1 MPEFRKSPSHR
12 FRAFHHLAG
21 YHRLRA
27 AISTALLAAMA
38 LGAPIPLHAGD
49 ILRGGASAGNAKR
62 NAEARANAGAAAAE
76 TAKVRA
82 QDRLARTTK
91 VLTDMRALQASAR
104 AAAGANSIPNGLA
117 NGGLKVLTG
126 ANAKWEGANAPTA
139 SGNNVNIT
147 QTTSQALL
155 HWETFHVGSQTT
167 VHFDQSAGGA
177 DSGKWI
183 AFNKVFDPAAKPS
196 EIRGKI
202 NAQGQVYIINQ
213 NGIVF
218 GAGSQINTRALVA
231 STLPI
236 NDNLITNGL
245 LNNKDAQFLF
255 SALEVPGGSDG
266 TPTFTPTDVPE
277 VLGDIVVERG
287 AKISSPE
294 LAGGNGGRVMLV
306 GANVRNEGEIS
317 TPAGQTILAAGLQ
330 VGMREHDS
338 SDPSLRGLDVWVGA
352 VDLDGLDP
360 YAGTVQNSG
369 IIESPAGS
377 IVVAGKKIEQNGVL
391 ESTTSVNLNGRIDL
405 LANYGAVAN
414 PNFDNSGTLGDGAPV
429 FINQFAGTIVMG
441 PQSVTRILPDYVST
455 KSVPGT
461 KLSQNSQINFQG
473 NAISFSAGSN
483 LLAPSGDIGIR
494 AGTWSYKDDESLNR
508 TIFNA
513 DGEIEET
520 LQSALRTPFIYTD
533 GTVNFS
539 SGAILDVSGTP
550 NVFVPLS
557 HHVMDVQLRGN
568 ELADSP
574 LQRDS
579 DLRGTNLRIDL
590 RKTGVYGGRFWM
602 GTPLGDA
609 NGLANIIERNAAQL
623 TTRGGTIAIQAG
635 ESVVVASGAEL
646 NVSGGYTRN
655 EGGLIQTTRL
665 LRNGNLINIA
675 DATPDVVYD
684 GIHTGGSEKVS
695 AKWGNP
701 KTYRHA
707 LAPTGAYT
715 EKEYIAGAS
724 GGSIDIT
731 APAVDISGELGG
743 RTVTGPKQLNTP
755 VGHSSLALRFRNQ
768 KPVETPTGTVYLDQI
783 SAPPALVLGTG
794 SGVSIPGL
802 EMGQTLTIP
811 SSILEEEE
819 GGFGHVTLEN
829 KGGTIQV
836 AGESVKMAA
845 GGSLTLQATNVLIL
859 SSVLIPGGSLSAT
872 AYNYS
877 PFLYAEQT
885 ATEELVGQPAPEV
898 VEGTGIIRIGPGVE
912 LNVAGTF
919 SDERPVSALAHN
931 TRRAIDG
938 GSVKLE
944 GFSIFAGSG
953 TAIRASGGVTMNGL
967 GKYTKGKGGS
977 ISLLAGKDLLLSTSV
992 GGALGLP
999 SILEAYSASTGGSLT
1014 LQAVRARLG
1023 ATTDRGGTTL
1033 DLSPGFFQKGGF
1045 SNFSIRAIGQPGSDE
1060 PALHVLPGTT
1070 IEPITESVVVRP
1082 HVLNSG
1088 LGLVKKQLPEGVRSA
1103 AGISLTALGVDDPF
1117 TDEEVEAIGSIVLG
1131 AGARIKTDI
1140 GGAVSLKG
1148 QTVSVFGSIETPAGS
1163 ISIEGGSKFP
1173 LAAQQASSSTSAL
1186 TTVYIAPSARLL
1198 ARGETRV
1205 IPDPFGRKIGEILG
1219 GGSIRLAGN
1228 IVAESGAVIDVSGIS
1243 NELDFHPSS
1252 LNTAHRPS
1260 PRHGLVTKPWGQQ
1273 SVRVAVDSNGGT
1285 IRLLGSQLLLSD
1297 ATLLGKSGGPT
1308 AVGGLLVVS
1317 SDSFSLE
1324 SGADITLSV
1333 QQSGNLIG
1341 AENADLGVGSTVLD
1355 SEGSQ
1360 ITGGG
1365 FFAIERFKTG
1375 GFAALDL
1382 GYEYFPSAVIPHGGN
1397 VKFIGPVSIQ
1407 ADGYVRVA
1415 AGGVVQTDDQVSISA
1430 PYIAIGQEFRPPLHP
1445 SETFSPFNDA
1455 NGKLAVTPTTGPGSL
1470 SLRASHVDVG
1480 TLVMM
1485 DTGSLH
1491 ITANNGDIR
1500 GSGTLSVAGSITL
1513 ESAQVYPTTLGK
1525 FDIFA
1530 YDTDDALGSVAIT
1543 QSGLAGVPLSA
1554 GGNLRI
1560 FATNISQGG
1569 TLRAP
1574 FGSINLG
1581 WDGSDLNTA
1590 TEDIDGPV
1598 NQVAGAETATPVA
1611 SEINL
1616 LAGST
1621 TSVSAIDTTT
1631 GKGVVIPFGISPDG
1645 NTWVDPRGVN
1655 VTSTGMPEKTITVS
1669 GQGINQEAGSIID
1682 LRGGGD
1688 LMAYRWVSGT
1698 GGSVDILGSPVAWNS
1713 GADYS
1718 AGDLVSHNGR
1728 QYSARMALNPRDFNG
1743 SIPTPGRTAYWVEVP
1758 DSFAVIP
1765 EFKSPIAPYAPFNS
1779 SDYASSLGGDIGYT
1793 SGLKIGDRITLDCGY
1808 GLPAGT
1814 YTLLPRRYALLP
1826 GARLVTPTS
1835 SKSAGF
1841 VNAEGA
1847 SFASG
1852 YRSNFFTKPDQATP
1866 MRSSY
1871 EILSPDVLANRAEY
1885 AVYSANDFIKSA
1897 AAAARTSVNQPL
1909 PMDSG
1914 SLSIHGESTLSLL
1927 GQVQTASAG
1936 GKGATIDIS
1945 SLAGITIGNDP
1956 EAASE
1961 VFLNAAILNAW
1972 KAESLLVGGQRVR
1985 TASGT
1990 RVDVKADSLTLD
2002 GAVLEGSDIILAA
2015 KNSLTLGAGSSIQ
2028 SKNPSSSPRDLTTQG
2043 SSAFIRVD
2051 ANNSSSLTRSG
2062 SIEENEASLSIG
2074 DDVALSGAS
2083 ISLDSSRRASI
2094 SESALIDSRRIA
2106 IGSGALLV
2114 DLEGTETVDADT
2126 LRLGGGFLD
2135 LLNQS
2140 DSLTLKAYSS
2150 LTIAGSGTLGSEN
2163 LTTLSLE
2170 SGGIL
2175 GNGGEVAVKAKNLL
2189 LSNPNSV
2196 AAPAETSRAGQISFQ
2211 SNHLRLGKGEFT
2223 VAGYDLARFESEKG
2237 TIITNSGALRG
2248 TGDLD
2253 FLTPTIASSRLSDYL
2268 IESDGSLNINSSE
2281 AAGDVASDLG
2291 AKLSL
2296 VGSSVTIG
2304 SEITLPSGELDIR
2317 AKGGDVTISS
2327 ALSVAGSSR
2336 TFYDVVKFADAGN
2349 IRITSDN
2356 GNILLAEGSSLSLK
2370 GDNAGGRAGTLEIAA
2385 STGSFTNQGNLL
2397 GQSATGFEGGSF
2409 ILDVGTTGDFAE
2421 INTPLEEGGF
2431 NNLRSLRVR
2440 SGDVLVDQQVT
2451 SSDFRLSTD
2460 AGSITVSAGID
2471 ASGKTGDTISLV
2483 ASGSLTLAE
2492 SALLSVEGEN
2502 FNSAGKGGLVEL
2514 FAGSQ
2519 INGAI
2524 DPTALLS
2531 IQAGSQIL
2539 LGVNDYV
2546 AGGYLDTGSSASLGK
2561 FQGRLHLRAPRNDA
2575 NTDLLIDPLAG
2586 TIDGAWAIV
2595 VEGYRLFEPEDGVMN
2610 IALRN
2615 AIDADAQSFMANE
2628 ATIQSRLIAGRSDNL
2643 SAQTVVAPGFE
2654 IINTSGDLTLGLANT
2669 PEGTDDIEGTS
2680 AADWDLSKMRYGTK
2694 NAPGLLTL
2702 RASGDIVLNNS
2713 LSDGFVSIEPGL
2725 EDPALY
2731 TNNLSFE
2738 ENGHSRLWLA
2748 QLQTINS
2755 NLPTNFQSWSY
2766 TLTAGSDLASANA
2779 KSILSRD
2786 LLEEGKGS
2794 VVVGEFYP
2802 AVANPQNPDTNYDIP
2817 QADAGVGQ
2825 YATTA
2830 NHLRINLTEFDEGTY
2845 DEEGN
2850 VITEGTGL
2858 LKDMGT
2864 RYEVVR
2870 TGTGDIE
2877 VNAGRDVQLRNQFA
2891 TIYTAGVAIP
2901 DATRVLADG
2910 DFSTPIVAFDPTSHP
2925 EQGSM
2930 GVPSQVF
2937 TPQWAMA
2944 GGNLQIFAGNDIA
2957 RLTQFTDFEGN
2968 ISIIPDSS
2976 HQFTSNWLYR
2986 RGHVDPTTGKFG
2998 AIQFQD
3004 SNGETIVDSS
3014 ASTAWWIDYSNFF
3027 QGFGTL
3033 GGGDIALV
3041 AKNDIVNADAVSP
3054 TNARMAGIGAE
3065 ENLVPDLANLVEFGG
3080 GDLKIEAGR
3089 NIDGGLYY
3097 AERGQGHLQAGGEVK
3112 TNAARSPSLGL
3123 LGALGAY
3130 SESLLTSTEPEIF
3143 LPETWLPTALFVGK
3157 GSFEVSAKQ
3166 DILLGPIANAF
3177 LMPTGVGNKF
3187 WYKTYFSTFSPESTV
3202 DVKSLGG
3209 DVTFRSATILP
3220 LEFGAKPILTAWIQQ
3235 QNLFNVEGADIYSSN
3250 YQPWTRLSES
3260 TLEGFGSVMNLIP
3273 PTLKVGAFAGSVNT
3287 VGSLILS
3294 PASRGNLEIVA
3305 AEAVNALQPAGKTEF
3320 QDEAGNLYS
3329 HMGWISSTIN
3339 LSDANPAGIPGTTA
3353 PLSYYGYAGESG
3365 VLYESSANFLANI
3378 DKALNETG
3386 SYAGNDAAIDLKRLR
3401 HGDSLLHAG
3410 DTEPVRVYTG
3420 NGDISGLVLYAP
3432 KFSKITSGGSIS
3444 DVAFYLQNL
3453 NANDISIV
3461 SAAGDI
3467 IPYNEAATLRTEAS
3481 NILAGNIVLDAPRIT
3496 ANNKL
3501 VTALAG
3507 DIQISG
3513 PGFLEVLAG
3522 RNLDLG
3528 TGENLADGTGTGIIS
3543 IGNSRNP
3550 NLPFE
3555 GASIIALAGIGG
3567 AVGGPALG
3575 LAGSKLDFENL
3586 EAIAPSGSIV
3596 EPLSDDPEHIAIA
3609 GLQTLYSI
3617 IAATGEAYPETSS
3630 YEPALE
3636 AVETVFAALDGAGD
3650 IFTRSRDIRTVSGG
3664 SIALAAPRGGLTM
3677 ASDIFGNPLTPPGI
3691 VTEFGGGVSIL
3702 TDGDVD
3708 IGRARIFTLR
3718 GGDMTI
3724 WSTTGDIAAGTSPK
3738 TVVTAPPTRVVIDSP
3753 SADVKTDLGGL
3764 ATGGG
3769 IGVLAAVE
3777 NVKPGNVYLLAP
3789 EGTVDAG
3796 DAGIQST
3803 GNLNIAAVSVINADN
3818 ISTGG
3823 TSAGVPSSAPA
3834 AAAPVSVSPSA
3845 SNSTAASSS
3854 TAQSVAKQA
3863 QTRPETTEEKPSLIT
3878 VEVLGY
3884 GGGNSSEE
3892 EEQDAG

>member
-1 MPEFRKSPSHR
+1 MSEFRRPSRHRIRAFQPLARLHR
-12 FRAFHHLAG
+12 FRAGVSAL
-21 YHRLRA
+21 
-27 AISTALLAAMA
+27 LLAAMA
-38 LGAPIPLHAGD
+38 LGAPSSLYAGD
-49 ILRGGASAGNAKR
+49 ILRGGASAKNAPR
-62 NAEARANAGAAAAE
+62 NAEARANAGAEAAQA
-76 TAKVRA
+76 AKVRA

-91 VLTDMRALQASAR
+91 AVNDMRALQAAAR
-104 AAAGANSIPNGLA
+104 AAAGAGTIPNGLA
-117 NGGLKVLTG
+117 EGGLKVLTG
-126 ANAKWEGANAPTA
+126 ANAKWQGANAPTA

-147 QTTSQALL
+147 QTASQALL
-155 HWETFHVGSQTT
+155 HWETFNVGSQTT
-167 VHFDQSAGGA
+167 VNFDQSAGGA

-183 AFNKVFDPAAKPS
+183 AFNKVFDPTAKPS

-294 LAGGNGGRVMLV
+294 LTGGNGGRIMLV

-330 VGMREHDS
+330 VGMREHDG

-352 VDLDGLDP
+352 VDLDGVDP

-369 IIESPAGS
+369 IIESPTGS
-377 IVVAGKKIEQNGVL
+377 IVVAGKRIEQSGVL

-414 PNFDNSGTLGDGAPV
+414 PNFDNSGTLGDGAPM
-429 FINQFAGTIVMG
+429 FINQFAGEVVMG
-441 PQSVTRILPDYVST
+441 SKSLTRILPDYAST
-455 KSVPGT
+455 KSIPGT

-473 NAISFSAGSN
+473 NAISFSAGST
-483 LLAPSGDIGIR
+483 LLAPSGDVGIR

-520 LQSALRTPFIYTD
+520 LQSALRTPFIYTG

-550 NVFVPLS
+550 DVFVPLS

-579 DLRGTNLRIDL
+579 DLRGKNLRIDL

-623 TTRGGTIAIQAG
+623 TIRGGTIAIQAG
-635 ESVVVASGAEL
+635 ESVAVASGAEL

-724 GGSIDIT
+724 GGSIDIA
-731 APAVDISGELGG
+731 APAVDISGELSG

-755 VGHSSLALRFRNQ
+755 AGHSSLALRFRNQ

-794 SGVSIPGL
+794 AGVSIPGL

-836 AGESVKMAA
+836 AGEPVKMAA
-845 GGSLTLQATNVLIL
+845 GGSLTLQATNISIL

-912 LNVAGTF
+912 LNVAGTI
-919 SDERPVSALAHN
+919 SDERLTSALAHN
-931 TRRAIDG
+931 SRRAIDG

-944 GFSIFAGSG
+944 GFSIFAGSE
-953 TAIRASGGVTMNGL
+953 TAIRASGGVAMNGR

-977 ISLLAGKDLLLSTSV
+977 ISLLAGKDPLLSTSV
-992 GGALGLP
+992 GGTLGLP
-999 SILEAYSASTGGSLT
+999 SILEAYSSSTGGSLT
-1014 LQAVRARLG
+1014 LQAMRARLG

-1088 LGLVKKQLPEGVRSA
+1088 LGLVKMLLPEGIRSA
-1103 AGISLTALGVDDPF
+1103 AGLSLTALGVDDSF

-1131 AGARIKTDI
+1131 AGAKIKTDI

-1163 ISIEGGSKFP
+1163 ISIEGGSRFP
-1173 LAAQQASSSTSAL
+1173 LAAQQAASSTSAL
-1186 TTVYIAPSARLL
+1186 TTVYIAPTARLL
-1198 ARGETRV
+1198 ARGATREM
-1205 IPDPFGRKIGEILG
+1205 PDSFGRNMGEVLG

-1228 IVAESGAVIDVSGIS
+1228 IVAESGAVLDVSGIS
-1243 NELDFHPSS
+1243 NELDIHPSS
-1252 LNTAHRPS
+1252 LNTAQRPS
-1260 PRHGLVTKPWGQQ
+1260 HRHGLVTKPWGQQ
-1273 SVRVAVDSNGGT
+1273 SVRVGVDSNGGT

-1317 SDSFSLE
+1317 SDAFNLQ

-1341 AENADLGVGSTVLD
+1341 AENTNLGVGSSVLD
-1355 SEGSQ
+1355 SEGSE

-1365 FFAIERFKTG
+1365 FFAIDRFKSG
-1375 GFAALDL
+1375 GFSALDL
-1382 GYEYFPSAVIPHGGN
+1382 GYEYFPSATIPHGGN
-1397 VKFIGPVSIQ
+1397 VKFIGPVNIQ
-1407 ADGYVRVA
+1407 ADGYVRIA
-1415 AGGVVQTDDQVSISA
+1415 AGGIVQTDDQVSISA

-1455 NGKLAVTPTTGPGSL
+1455 SGKLSVTPTTGPGSL

-1530 YDTDDALGSVAIT
+1530 YDTDDAIGSVAIT

-1574 FGSINLG
+1574 FGSITLG

-1621 TSVSAIDTTT
+1621 TSVSAIDPAT
-1631 GKGVVIPFGISPDG
+1631 GQGVVIPFGISPDG

-1669 GQGINQEAGSIID
+1669 GQGINQEAGSLID

-1718 AGDLVSHNGR
+1718 AGDLVSHNAR
-1728 QYSARMALNPRDFNG
+1728 QYSARMALSPQDFNG

-1758 DSFAVIP
+1758 ESFAVIP
-1765 EFKSPIAPYAPFNS
+1765 GFKAPLAPYALFNS

-1793 SGLKIGDRITLDCGY
+1793 SGLKIGDRITLDSGY

-1936 GKGATIDIS
+1936 GKGAAIDIS

-1961 VFLNAAILNAW
+1961 VFLNAAILNSW

-1990 RVDVKADSLTLD
+1990 RVDVKADSLLLD

-2028 SKNPSSSPRDLTTQG
+2028 TKNPSSAPRDLTTEG
-2043 SSAFIRVD
+2043 SSAFVRVD
-2051 ANNSSSLTRSG
+2051 ANNSSSLSRTG
-2062 SIEENEASLSIG
+2062 SIEENEASLTIG
-2074 DDVALSGAS
+2074 DDVALSGGS
-2083 ISLDSSRRASI
+2083 ISLDSSRRALI
-2094 SESALIDSRRIA
+2094 SESALIDSRRIS
-2106 IGSGALLV
+2106 IGSGTLLV
-2114 DLEGTETVDADT
+2114 DLEGTEPDNADI

-2150 LTIAGSGTLGSEN
+2150 LTIAGSGILGSEN

-2189 LSNPNSV
+2189 LSNPNAV

-2237 TIITNSGALRG
+2237 TIITNSGTLRG

-2253 FLTPTIASSRLSDYL
+2253 FLTPTIASFRLSDYL
-2268 IESDGSLNINSSE
+2268 IESDGSLNINYSE
-2281 AAGDVASDLG
+2281 AAGDVASELG

-2296 VGSSVTIG
+2296 FGSSVTIG

-2317 AKGGDVTISS
+2317 AKNGDVTISS

-2356 GNILLAEGSSLSLK
+2356 GDILLTEGSSLSVK
-2370 GDNAGGRAGTLEIAA
+2370 GDDDGGRAGTLEITA
-2385 STGSFTNQGNLL
+2385 SAGSFTNQGTLL
-2397 GQSATGFEGGSF
+2397 GQSATGFKGGSF

-2421 INTPLEEGGF
+2421 INTPLEDGGF
-2431 NNLRSLRVR
+2431 NELRSLRVR

-2451 SSDFRLSTD
+2451 SREFRLSTD
-2460 AGSITVSAGID
+2460 AGSIRVSAGID
-2471 ASGKTGDTISLV
+2471 ASGKTGGTISLA

-2502 FNSAGKGGLVEL
+2502 FNSAGKGGMVEL

-2531 IQAGSQIL
+2531 IRAGSQIL
-2539 LGVNDYV
+2539 LGVDDYV

-2561 FQGRLHLRAPRNDA
+2561 FQGRLHLRAPRNDG

-2586 TIDGAWAIV
+2586 TIEGASAIIF
-2595 VEGYRLFEPEDGVMN
+2595 EGYRLFDRTALGGVMN
-2610 IALRN
+2610 IALRD
-2615 AIDADAQSFMANE
+2615 AIHADAQSFMTNE
-2628 ATIQSRLIAGRSDNL
+2628 ATIQSRLLAGRSDDL

-2654 IINTSGDLTLGLANT
+2654 IINRTGDLTLGLANPT
-2669 PEGTDDIEGTS
+2669 GSDDIEGKS
-2680 AADWDLSKMRYGTK
+2680 AADWDLSAMRYGSK

-2702 RASGDIVLNNS
+2702 RASGDIVFNNS
-2713 LSDGFVSIEPGL
+2713 LSDGFVSVQPGA
-2725 EDPALY
+2725 EDPAIY

-2766 TLTAGSDLASANA
+2766 TITAGSDLASANA
-2779 KSILSRD
+2779 KSILSED

-2802 AVANPQNPDTNYDIP
+2802 AVANSNNPDTNPDVP
-2817 QADAGVGQ
+2817 QVDAGAGQ

-2830 NHLRINLTEFDEGTY
+2830 NHLRINLTEIDEGTY

-2858 LKDMGT
+2858 LKDKGT

-2891 TIYTAGVAIP
+2891 TIYTAGVAVP

-2930 GVPSQVF
+2930 GRPSQAF

-2957 RLTQFTDFEGN
+2957 RVTQFTDSEDN

-2986 RGHVDPTTGKFG
+2986 RGHVDPATGKFG
-2998 AIQFQD
+2998 AIEFQD
-3004 SNGETIVDSS
+3004 SNGDTIVDSS

-3033 GGGDIALV
+3033 AGGDIALV

-3065 ENLVPDLANLVEFGG
+3065 ENLAPDLANLIEFGG

-3097 AERGQGHLQAGGEVK
+3097 AERGQGILQAGGEVK

-3177 LMPTGVGNKF
+3177 LMPAGLGNKF
-3187 WYKTYFSTFSPESTV
+3187 WYKSYFSTFSPDSSV

-3209 DVTFRSATILP
+3209 DVTFRSSTILP

-3250 YQPWTRLSES
+3250 SQPWTRLSES

-3287 VGSLILS
+3287 IGSLILS

-3305 AEAVNALQPAGKTEF
+3305 AESVNGLQPAGKTEF

-3329 HMGWISSTIN
+3329 LMGWISSTIN
-3339 LSDANPAGIPGTTA
+3339 LSDANPAAIPGTTA

-3378 DKALNETG
+3378 DKALGETG

-3453 NANDISIV
+3453 DANDISIV

-3481 NILAGNIVLDAPRIT
+3481 NILAGNVVLDAPRIT
-3496 ANNKL
+3496 ANNKA

-3522 RNLDLG
+3522 ANLDLG
-3528 TGENLADGTGTGIIS
+3528 TGENLSDGTGTGIIS

-3555 GASIIALAGIGG
+3555 GASIISLHRWGG
-3567 AVGGPALG
+3567 GR
-3575 LAGSKLDFENL
+3575 
-3586 EAIAPSGSIV
+3586 SGS
-3596 EPLSDDPEHIAIA
+3596 
-3609 GLQTLYSI
+3609 
-3617 IAATGEAYPETSS
+3617 
-3630 YEPALE
+3630 
-3636 AVETVFAALDGAGD
+3636 
-3650 IFTRSRDIRTVSGG
+3650 R
-3664 SIALAAPRGGLTM
+3664 PR
-3677 ASDIFGNPLTPPGI
+3677 
-3691 VTEFGGGVSIL
+3691 
-3702 TDGDVD
+3702 
-3708 IGRARIFTLR
+3708 
-3718 GGDMTI
+3718 
-3724 WSTTGDIAAGTSPK
+3724 W
-3738 TVVTAPPTRVVIDSP
+3738 
-3753 SADVKTDLGGL
+3753 
-3764 ATGGG
+3764 
-3769 IGVLAAVE
+3769 
-3777 NVKPGNVYLLAP
+3777 
-3789 EGTVDAG
+3789 
-3796 DAGIQST
+3796 
-3803 GNLNIAAVSVINADN
+3803 
-3818 ISTGG
+3818 
-3823 TSAGVPSSAPA
+3823 
-3834 AAAPVSVSPSA
+3834 
-3845 SNSTAASSS
+3845 
-3854 TAQSVAKQA
+3854 
-3863 QTRPETTEEKPSLIT
+3863 
-3878 VEVLGY
+3878 
-3884 GGGNSSEE
+3884 
-3892 EEQDAG
+3892 

>member
-1 MPEFRKSPSHR
+1 MLKNGHR
-12 FRAFHHLAG
+12 TRYHLRAFEF
-21 YHRLRA
+21 
-27 AISTALLAAMA
+27 LAARRRSRAVLTCTLLTAFLASMPTGG
-38 LGAPIPLHAGD
+38 LQAGD

-62 NAEARANAGAAAAE
+62 NSEARANAGAAAAQA
-76 TAKVRA
+76 AKVRA

-91 VLTDMRALQASAR
+91 AINDMRALQASAR
-104 AAAGANSIPNGLA
+104 AAAGANSIPNGLTD
-117 NGGLKVLTG
+117 GGLKVLTG
-126 ANAKWEGANAPTA
+126 ANAKWEGANAPAA

-147 QTTSQALL
+147 QTASQALL
-155 HWETFHVGSQTT
+155 HWETFNVGSQTT
-167 VHFDQSAGGA
+167 VNFDQSAGGA

-183 AFNKVFDPAAKPS
+183 AFNKVFDPTAKPS

-213 NGIVF
+213 NGIIF
-218 GAGSQINTRALVA
+218 GAGSQVNARTLVA

-294 LAGGNGGRVMLV
+294 LAGGNGGRIMLV

-352 VDLDGLDP
+352 VDLDGVDP

-369 IIESPAGS
+369 IIESPTGS
-377 IVVAGKKIEQNGVL
+377 IVVAGKRIEQSGVL

-414 PNFDNSGTLGDGAPV
+414 PNFDNSGTLGDGAPM
-429 FINQFAGTIVMG
+429 FINQFAGEVVMG
-441 PQSVTRILPDYVST
+441 SKSLTRILPDYVST

-473 NAISFSAGSN
+473 NAIFFLAGST
-483 LLAPSGDIGIR
+483 LLAPSADVGIR

-635 ESVVVASGAEL
+635 ESVAVASGAEL

-731 APAVDISGELGG
+731 APAVDISGELSG

-802 EMGQTLTIP
+802 EMGQILTIP

-836 AGESVKMAA
+836 AGEPVKMAA
-845 GGSLTLQATNVLIL
+845 GGSLTLQATNISIL

-912 LNVAGTF
+912 LNVAGTI
-919 SDERPVSALAHN
+919 SDERLTSALAHN
-931 TRRAIDG
+931 SRRAIDG

-944 GFSIFAGSG
+944 GFSIFAGSE
-953 TAIRASGGVTMNGL
+953 TAIRASGGVAMNGR

-977 ISLLAGKDLLLSTSV
+977 ISLLAGKDPLLSTSV
-992 GGALGLP
+992 GGTLGLP
-999 SILEAYSASTGGSLT
+999 SILEAYSSSTGGALT
-1014 LQAVRARLG
+1014 LQAMRARLG

-1045 SNFSIRAIGQPGSDE
+1045 SNFSIRAIGQPESDE

-1088 LGLVKKQLPEGVRSA
+1088 LVLVKMLLPEGIRSA
-1103 AGISLTALGVDDPF
+1103 AGLSLAALGVDDSF

-1131 AGARIKTDI
+1131 AGAKIKTDI

-1163 ISIEGGSKFP
+1163 ISIEGGSRFP
-1173 LAAQQASSSTSAL
+1173 LAAQQAASSTSAL
-1186 TTVYIAPSARLL
+1186 TTVYIAPTARLL
-1198 ARGETRV
+1198 ARGATREM
-1205 IPDPFGRKIGEILG
+1205 PDSFGRNMGEVLG

-1228 IVAESGAVIDVSGIS
+1228 IVAESGAVLDVSGIS
-1243 NELDFHPSS
+1243 NELDIHPSS

-1273 SVRVAVDSNGGT
+1273 SVRVGVDSNGGA
-1285 IRLLGSQLLLSD
+1285 IRLLGSQFLLSD

-1317 SDSFSLE
+1317 SDAFNLQ

-1355 SEGSQ
+1355 SEGSE

-1365 FFAIERFKTG
+1365 FFAIDRFKAG

-1382 GYEYFPSAVIPHGGN
+1382 GYEYFPSATIPHGGN
-1397 VKFIGPVSIQ
+1397 VKFIGPVSIK

-1415 AGGVVQTDDQVSISA
+1415 AGGVVQTDGQVSISA

-1455 NGKLAVTPTTGPGSL
+1455 NSKLAVTPTTGPGSL

-1480 TLVMM
+1480 TLVTM

-1500 GSGTLSVAGSITL
+1500 GSGTLSVAGSIKL

-1530 YDTDDALGSVAIT
+1530 YDTEDAPGSVTIT

-1554 GGNLRI
+1554 GGSLRV
-1560 FATNISQGG
+1560 FASTISQGG

-1574 FGSINLG
+1574 FGSITLG

-1598 NQVAGAETATPVA
+1598 NQVTGAETATPVA

-1621 TSVSAIDTTT
+1621 TSVSAIDPAT
-1631 GKGVVIPFGISPDG
+1631 GQGVVIPFGISPDG

-1728 QYSARMALNPRDFNG
+1728 QYSARMALSPRDFNG

-1758 DSFAVIP
+1758 ESFAVIP
-1765 EFKSPIAPYAPFNS
+1765 GFKSPIAPYAPFNF
-1779 SDYASSLGGDIGYT
+1779 SDYASSLGEDNGYT
-1793 SGLKIGDRITLDCGY
+1793 SGLKIGDRITLDGGY
-1808 GLPAGT
+1808 GLPAGS

-1885 AVYSANDFIKSA
+1885 AVYSANDFIPKA
-1897 AAAARTSVNQPL
+1897 AAAARSSVNQPL

-1914 SLSIHGESTLSLL
+1914 SLSIHGASTLSLF

-1961 VFLNAAILNAW
+1961 VFLNAAILNSW

-1985 TASGT
+1985 TSSGT

-2002 GAVLEGSDIILAA
+2002 GAVLEGSDMILAA

-2028 SKNPSSSPRDLTTQG
+2028 SKNPSSSPRDLTTEG
-2043 SSAFIRVD
+2043 SSAFVRVD
-2051 ANNSSSLTRSG
+2051 ANNSSRITRTG
-2062 SIEENEASLSIG
+2062 GIEENEASLSIG
-2074 DDVALSGAS
+2074 DDVAISGGS

-2094 SESALIDSRRIA
+2094 SESALIDSRRIS
-2106 IGSGALLV
+2106 IGSGTLLV
-2114 DLEGTETVDADT
+2114 DLEGTETGDADT

-2189 LSNPNSV
+2189 LSNPNAV

-2223 VAGYDLARFESEKG
+2223 VAGYDLARLESEKG
-2237 TIITNSGALRG
+2237 TIITNSGTLRG

-2281 AAGDVASDLG
+2281 AAGDVASELG

-2317 AKGGDVTISS
+2317 AKSGDVTISS

-2370 GDNAGGRAGTLEIAA
+2370 GDNDGGRAGTLEIAA
-2385 STGSFTNQGNLL
+2385 SAGSFTNQGTLL
-2397 GQSATGFEGGSF
+2397 GQSATGFAGGSF

-2421 INTPLEEGGF
+2421 INTPLEDGGF
-2431 NNLRSLRVR
+2431 NELRSLRVR

-2451 SSDFRLSTD
+2451 SREFRLSTD

-2471 ASGKTGDTISLV
+2471 ASGKTGGTISLA

-2586 TIDGAWAIV
+2586 TIDGASAIV

-2610 IALRN
+2610 IALCD
-2615 AIDADAQSFMANE
+2615 AINADAQSFMANE
-2628 ATIQSRLIAGRSDNL
+2628 ATIQSRLLAGRSDDL

-2654 IINTSGDLTLGLANT
+2654 IINTAGDLTLGLANPT
-2669 PEGTDDIEGTS
+2669 GSDDIEGKS

-2702 RASGDIVLNNS
+2702 RASGDIVFNNS
-2713 LSDGFVSIEPGL
+2713 LSDGFVSIGPGL
-2725 EDPALY
+2725 EDPAIY

-2766 TLTAGSDLASANA
+2766 TITAGSDLASANA

-2794 VVVGEFYP
+2794 VVVGEFYL
-2802 AVANPQNPDTNYDIP
+2802 AVANSNNPDTNPDVP
-2817 QADAGVGQ
+2817 QVDAGEGQ

-2830 NHLRINLTEFDEGTY
+2830 NHLRINLTEIDEGTY
-2845 DEEGN
+2845 DDEGN

-2891 TIYTAGVAIP
+2891 TIYTAGVAVP

-2930 GVPSQVF
+2930 GRPSQAF

-2944 GGNLQIFAGNDIA
+2944 GGNLRIFAGNDIA
-2957 RLTQFTDFEGN
+2957 RVTQFTDSEDN

-2986 RGHVDPTTGKFG
+2986 RGHIDPTTGKFG
-2998 AIQFQD
+2998 AIEFQD
-3004 SNGETIVDSS
+3004 SNGDTIVDSS

-3033 GGGDIALV
+3033 AGGDIALV

-3065 ENLVPDLANLVEFGG
+3065 ENLAPDLANLIEFGG

-3097 AERGQGHLQAGGEVK
+3097 AERGQGILQAGGEVK

-3177 LMPTGVGNKF
+3177 LMPAGLGNKF
-3187 WYKTYFSTFSPESTV
+3187 WYKSYFSTFSPDSSV

-3250 YQPWTRLSES
+3250 SQPWTRLSES

-3287 VGSLILS
+3287 IGSMILS

-3305 AEAVNALQPAGKTEF
+3305 AEAVNGLQPAGKTEF

-3329 HMGWISSTIN
+3329 LMGWISSTIN
-3339 LSDANPAGIPGTTA
+3339 LSDANPAAIPGTTA

-3365 VLYESSANFLANI
+3365 ALYESSANFLANI
-3378 DKALNETG
+3378 EKALGETG

-3410 DTEPVRVYTG
+3410 DTEPVRIYTG
-3420 NGDISGLVLYAP
+3420 NGDISGLALFAP
-3432 KFSKITSGGSIS
+3432 KFSRITSGGSIS

-3453 NANDISIV
+3453 NAKDISIV

-3481 NILAGNIVLDAPRIT
+3481 NILAGNVVLDAPRIT
-3496 ANNKL
+3496 ADNKA

-3522 RNLDLG
+3522 VNLDLG
-3528 TGENLADGTGTGIIS
+3528 TGENLADGTGTGIVS

-3555 GASIIALAGIGG
+3555 GASIIALAGIG
-3567 AVGGPALG
+3567 AAEGGPALG
-3575 LAGSKLDFENL
+3575 LKGSNLVFENL
-3586 EAIAPSGSIV
+3586 EAIAPSGSLV
-3596 EPLSDDPEHIAIA
+3596 ETLSEDPEHIAIA
-3609 GLQTLYSI
+3609 GLQTLFSI

-3636 AVETVFAALDGAGD
+3636 AVETVFARLDDPGD

-3664 SIALAAPRGGLTM
+3664 SVTLAAPRGGLTM
-3677 ASDIFGNPLTPPGI
+3677 ASDIFGNPLTPPGV

-3777 NVKPGNVYLLAP
+3777 DVEPGNVYLLAP
-3789 EGTVDAG
+3789 KGTVDAG

-3823 TSAGVPSSAPA
+3823 TSAGIPSSAPA

-3845 SNSTAASSS
+3845 SSSTVASSS
-3854 TAQSVAKQA
+3854 AAQSMANQA
-3863 QTRPETTEEKPSLIT
+3863 QPHPETTEEQPSLIT

-3884 GGGNSSEE
+3884 GGGDAEE
-3892 EEQDAG
+3892 EEG

>member
-1 MPEFRKSPSHR
+1 MLKTGHR
-12 FRAFHHLAG
+12 TKYHLRAFEFLAA
-21 YHRLRA
+21 RRRSRA
-27 AISTALLAAMA
+27 VLTCTLLASFLATMPTGG
-38 LGAPIPLHAGD
+38 LQAGD
-49 ILRGGASAGNAKR
+49 ILRDGASAGNAKR
-62 NAEARANAGAAAAE
+62 NSEARANAGAAAAE
-76 TAKVRA
+76 AAKVRA

-91 VLTDMRALQASAR
+91 AVNDMRALQASAR
-104 AAAGANSIPNGLA
+104 AAAGANSIPNGLTE
-117 NGGLKVLTG
+117 GGLKVLTG

-139 SGNNVNIT
+139 SGNTVGIT
-147 QTTSQALL
+147 QTASQALL
-155 HWETFHVGSQTT
+155 HWETFNVGSQTT
-167 VHFDQSAGGA
+167 VNFDQSAGGA

-183 AFNKVFDPAAKPS
+183 AFNKVFDPTAKPS

-202 NAQGQVYIINQ
+202 TSQGQVYILNQ
-213 NGIVF
+213 NGIIF
-218 GAGSQINTRALVA
+218 GAGSQINARTLVA
-231 STLPI
+231 SALPI
-236 NDNLITNGL
+236 NDNLVKNGL

-277 VLGDIVVERG
+277 VLGDIILERG

-294 LAGGNGGRVMLV
+294 LAGGNGGRVMLI
-306 GANVRNEGEIS
+306 GANVRNKGEIS

-330 VGMREHDS
+330 VGVREHNN

-352 VDLDGLDP
+352 VDLDGVNP
-360 YAGTVQNSG
+360 YAGQVQNSG
-369 IIESPAGS
+369 IIESPTGS
-377 IVVAGKKIEQNGVL
+377 IVVAGKRIEQNGVL

-414 PNFDNSGTLGDGAPV
+414 PNFDNSGTLGDGAPM
-429 FINQFAGTIVMG
+429 FINQFTGNIVMG
-441 PQSVTRILPDYVST
+441 PQSVTRILPDYAST

-461 KLSQNSQINFQG
+461 RLPQNSQINFQG
-473 NAISFSAGSN
+473 NSISFSAGST
-483 LLAPSGDIGIR
+483 LLAPSGDVGIR
-494 AGTWSYKDDESLNR
+494 SGTWSYKDDESLNR

-513 DGEIEET
+513 DGEIEEA
-520 LQSALRTPFIYTD
+520 LQSALRTPFIFTQ

-550 NVFVPLS
+550 DVFVPLS

-574 LQRDS
+574 LQRDG
-579 DLRGTNLRIDL
+579 DLRGKNLLIDL
-590 RKTGVYGGRFWM
+590 RKTGVYGGRFWI

-635 ESVVVASGAEL
+635 ESVAVASGAEL

-675 DATPDVVYD
+675 DATPDVIYD
-684 GIHTGGSEKVS
+684 GIHTGGSQKIS

-724 GGSIDIT
+724 SGSIDIT
-731 APAVDISGELGG
+731 APAVDISGELSG

-755 VGHSSLALRFRNQ
+755 AGHSSLALRFRNQ

-836 AGESVKMAA
+836 AGEPVKMAP
-845 GGSLTLQATNVLIL
+845 GGSLTLQATNVSIL

-885 ATEELVGQPAPEV
+885 ATEALVGQPAPEV
-898 VEGTGIIRIGPGVE
+898 VEGTGIILIGSGVE
-912 LNVAGTF
+912 LNVAGTI
-919 SDERPVSALAHN
+919 SDERPTSDLAHN
-931 TRRAIDG
+931 SRRAIDG
-938 GSVKLE
+938 GIVKLE
-944 GFSIFAGSG
+944 GFSIVAGSG
-953 TAIRASGGVTMNGL
+953 TAIRASGGVAMNGR

-977 ISLLAGKDLLLSTSV
+977 ISLLAGKDPLLSTSV
-992 GGALGLP
+992 GGTLGLP
-999 SILEAYSASTGGSLT
+999 SILEAYSSSTGGSLT
-1014 LQAVRARLG
+1014 LQAMRARLG

-1033 DLSPGFFQKGGF
+1033 VLSPGFFQNGGF

-1060 PALHVLPGTT
+1060 PALYVLPGTT

-1088 LGLVKKQLPEGVRSA
+1088 LGLVKMQLPESVRTA
-1103 AGISLTALGVDDPF
+1103 AGLSLTALGVDDPF

-1163 ISIEGGSKFP
+1163 ISIEGGSRFP
-1173 LAAQQASSSTSAL
+1173 LAAQQAASSTSAL
-1186 TTVYIAPSARLL
+1186 TTVYIAPTARLL
-1198 ARGETRV
+1198 ARGATRE
-1205 IPDPFGRKIGEILG
+1205 ISDSFGRKMGEVLG
-1219 GGSIRLAGN
+1219 GGSIRLSGN
-1228 IVAESGAVIDVSGIS
+1228 IIAESGAALDVSGIS

-1252 LNTAHRPS
+1252 LDTAIKAS

-1273 SVRVAVDSNGGT
+1273 SVRVAADSNGGT

-1297 ATLLGKSGGPT
+1297 ATLLGKSGGPA

-1317 SDSFSLE
+1317 SDAFNLQ

-1333 QQSGNLIG
+1333 QQFGNLIG
-1341 AENADLGVGSTVLD
+1341 AENTNLGVGSSVLD
-1355 SEGSQ
+1355 SEGSE

-1365 FFAIERFKTG
+1365 FFAIDRFKSG

-1382 GYEYFPSAVIPHGGN
+1382 GYEYFPSATIPHGGN
-1397 VKFIGPVSIQ
+1397 VKFIGPVNIQ

-1480 TLVMM
+1480 TLVTM
-1485 DTGSLH
+1485 DTKSLH

-1500 GSGTLSVAGSITL
+1500 GSGTLSVAGSVTL
-1513 ESAQVYPTTLGK
+1513 ASAQVYPTTLGK

-1530 YDTDDALGSVAIT
+1530 YDTEDAPGSVTIT
-1543 QSGLAGVPLSA
+1543 QSGIAGVPLSA

-1574 FGSINLG
+1574 FGSITLG

-1621 TSVSAIDTTT
+1621 TSVSAIDPAT
-1631 GKGVVIPFGISPDG
+1631 GQGVVIPFGISPDG

-1655 VTSTGMPEKTITVS
+1655 VTSTSMPEKTITLS
-1669 GQGINQEAGSIID
+1669 GQGINQEAGSLID

-1728 QYSARMALNPRDFNG
+1728 QYSARMALNPQDFNG

-1758 DSFAVIP
+1758 ESFAVIP
-1765 EFKSPIAPYAPFNS
+1765 GFKAPLAPYAPFNS

-1793 SGLKIGDRITLDCGY
+1793 SGLKIGDRITLDSGY

-1852 YRSNFFTKPDQATP
+1852 YRSNFFTKPDQAIP

-1871 EILSPDVLANRAEY
+1871 EILSADVLANRAEY

-1914 SLSIHGESTLSLL
+1914 SLSIHGGRTLSLL
-1927 GQVQTASAG
+1927 GQVQTASAR

-2028 SKNPSSSPRDLTTQG
+2028 SKNPSSSPRDLTTEG
-2043 SSAFIRVD
+2043 SSAFVRVD
-2051 ANNSSSLTRSG
+2051 ANNSSSITRTG
-2062 SIEENEASLSIG
+2062 SIEENEASLTIG
-2074 DDVALSGAS
+2074 DDVSLSGGS

-2094 SESALIDSRRIA
+2094 SESALIDSRRIS

-2114 DLEGTETVDADT
+2114 DLEGTEAGDADT

-2150 LTIAGSGTLGSEN
+2150 LIIAGSGTLGSEN

-2189 LSNPNSV
+2189 LSNPNAV
-2196 AAPAETSRAGQISFQ
+2196 TAPAESSRAGQISFQ

-2237 TIITNSGALRG
+2237 TIITNSGTLRG

-2253 FLTPTIASSRLSDYL
+2253 FLTPTIASFRLSDYL

-2281 AAGDVASDLG
+2281 AAGDVASELG

-2296 VGSSVTIG
+2296 FGSSVTIG

-2317 AKGGDVTISS
+2317 AKNGDVTISS

-2356 GNILLAEGSSLSLK
+2356 GDILLTEGSSLSVK
-2370 GDNAGGRAGTLEIAA
+2370 GDDDGGRAGTLEITA
-2385 STGSFTNQGNLL
+2385 SAGSFTNQGTLL
-2397 GQSATGFEGGSF
+2397 GQSATGLEGGSF
-2409 ILDVGTTGDFAE
+2409 ILDIGTTGDFAE
-2421 INTPLEEGGF
+2421 INTPLEDGGF
-2431 NNLRSLRVR
+2431 NELRSLRVR
-2440 SGDVLVDQQVT
+2440 SGDVLVDEQVT
-2451 SSDFRLSTD
+2451 SREFRLSTD
-2460 AGSITVSAGID
+2460 AGSIRVSAGID
-2471 ASGKTGDTISLV
+2471 ASGKTGGTISLA

-2502 FNSAGKGGLVEL
+2502 FNSAGKGGLVVL

-2539 LGVNDYV
+2539 LGVDDYV

-2586 TIDGAWAIV
+2586 TIDGDPAIV
-2595 VEGYRLFEPEDGVMN
+2595 FEGYRLFDRTAQEGVMN
-2610 IALRN
+2610 IALLD
-2615 AIDADAQSFMANE
+2615 AINADAQSFMANE
-2628 ATIQSRLIAGRSDNL
+2628 ATIQSRLLAGRSDDL

-2654 IINTSGDLTLGLANT
+2654 IINTAGDLTLGLANPT
-2669 PEGTDDIEGTS
+2669 GSDDIEGKS

-2702 RASGDIVLNNS
+2702 RASGDIVFNNS
-2713 LSDGFVSIEPGL
+2713 LSDGFVSVEPGSD
-2725 EDPALY
+2725 DPAYY

-2738 ENGHSRLWLA
+2738 ENGHSQLWLA
-2748 QLQTINS
+2748 QLQTVNS
-2755 NLPTNFQSWSY
+2755 DLPTNFQSWSY
-2766 TLTAGSDLASANA
+2766 TITSGSDLASANA

-2802 AVANPQNPDTNYDIP
+2802 AVANSNNPDTNPDVP
-2817 QADAGVGQ
+2817 QVDAGEGQ

-2830 NHLRINLTEFDEGTY
+2830 NHLRINLTEIDEGTY
-2845 DEEGN
+2845 DDEGN

-2891 TIYTAGVAIP
+2891 TIYTAGVAVP

-2930 GVPSQVF
+2930 GRPSQAF

-2944 GGNLQIFAGNDIA
+2944 GGDLRIFAGNDIA
-2957 RLTQFTDFEGN
+2957 RVTQFTDSEGN

-2986 RGHVDPTTGKFG
+2986 RGHIDPTTGKFG

-3004 SNGETIVDSS
+3004 SNGDTIVDSS

-3033 GGGDIALV
+3033 AGGDIALV

-3065 ENLVPDLANLVEFGG
+3065 ENLAPDLANLIEFGG

-3166 DILLGPIANAF
+3166 DILLGPISNAF
-3177 LMPTGVGNKF
+3177 LMPTGLGNKF

-3220 LEFGAKPILTAWIQQ
+3220 LESGAEPILTAWINQ

-3250 YQPWTRLSES
+3250 SQPWTRLSES

-3287 VGSLILS
+3287 VGSLILA

-3305 AEAVNALQPAGKTEF
+3305 AEAVNGLQPAGKTEF

-3329 HMGWISSTIN
+3329 LMGWISSTIN
-3339 LSDANPAGIPGTTA
+3339 LSDANPAAIPGTTA

-3378 DKALNETG
+3378 DKALGETG

-3420 NGDISGLVLYAP
+3420 NGDISGLVIYAP

-3453 NANDISIV
+3453 DANDISIV

-3481 NILAGNIVLDAPRIT
+3481 NILAGNVVLDAPRIT
-3496 ANNKL
+3496 ANNKA

-3513 PGFLEVLAG
+3513 PGFLEVFAG
-3522 RNLDLG
+3522 ANLDLG
-3528 TGENLADGTGTGIIS
+3528 TGENLSDGTGTGIIS

-3555 GASIIALAGIGG
+3555 GATIIALAGIGG

-3586 EAIAPSGSIV
+3586 EVIAPSGSIL

-3609 GLQTLYSI
+3609 SLQTLYSI

-3636 AVETVFAALDGAGD
+3636 ALETVFAALDGAGD

-3777 NVKPGNVYLLAP
+3777 DVEPGNVYLLAP
-3789 EGTVDAG
+3789 KGTVDAG

-3823 TSAGVPSSAPA
+3823 TSAGIPSSAPA

-3845 SNSTAASSS
+3845 SSSTAASSS
-3854 TAQSVAKQA
+3854 AAQSMANQA
-3863 QTRPETTEEKPSLIT
+3863 QPHPETTEEQPSLIT

-3884 GGGNSSEE
+3884 GGGDAEE
-3892 EEQDAG
+3892 EEEEG